1 MVEMLQVT
9 AIVNGLSK
17 ADAEV
22 RRAQADAIK
31 AENTAVR
38 VAGFRLMRLLR
49 AEIRKGAP
57 GGRRFAPL
65 SMIRRTLG
73 QGGRLRGNN
82 PLQKL
87 SRAIGYEV
95 AGQSPFSLKIGFVGT
110 ASSASWRK
118 IAQAHQE
125 GFTTSADAPYFRR
138 RNESI
143 REYLRG
149 QGSLVDRAMF
159 GGKKSRRR
167 NVFFLRKSTASLRTP
182 ARPIID
188 PFWDAHEKTAR
199 ANIRSNFVRKLR
211 GERI

>member
-1 MVEMLQVT
+1 MLQVT
-9 AIVNGLSK
+9 TGIDGLDRAVAGIK
-17 ADAEV
+17 K
-22 RRAQADAIK
+22 AQADALK

-38 VAGFRLMRLLR
+38 VEGFRLMRLLR

-73 QGGRLRGNN
+73 MGGRLRGNN
-82 PLQKL
+82 PLSRL

-110 ASSASWRK
+110 ASSATWRK
-118 IAQAHQE
+118 IAAAQQA
-125 GFTTSADAPYFRR
+125 GFTTSADAAYFQR
-138 RNESI
+138 RNETI
-143 REYLRG
+143 REFLVH
-149 QGSLVDRAMF
+149 QGSRIDKTMF
-159 GGKKSRRR
+159 GRKKSRRR
-167 NVFFLRKSTASLRTP
+167 NVFFLRKSTSTLRTP

-188 PFWDAHEKTAR
+188 PFWDAHEKSAR
-199 ANIRSNFVRKLR
+199 ANIRSNFIRKMR

>member
-1 MVEMLQVT
+1 MLQVT
-9 AIVNGLSK
+9 AIVDGVDRAVAGFK
-17 ADAEV
+17 K
-22 RRAQADAIK
+22 AQADALK

-38 VAGFRLMRLLR
+38 VEGFRLMRLLR

-57 GGRRFAPL
+57 GGHRFAPL

-73 QGGRLRGNN
+73 ASGRLRGNN
-82 PLQKL
+82 PLARL

-95 AGQSPFSLKIGFVGT
+95 AGQSPFALKIGFVGPA
-110 ASSASWRK
+110 ASTTWRK
-118 IAQAHQE
+118 IAEAQQA
-125 GFTTSADAPYFRR
+125 GFSTSADATYFRR
-138 RNESI
+138 RNETI
-143 REYLRG
+143 REFLAQ
-149 QGSLVDRAMF
+149 QGARIDKSMF

-167 NVFFLRKSTASLRTP
+167 NVFFLRKTTQSLRTP

-199 ANIRSNFVRKLR
+199 ANIRSNFIRKMR